1 MRPASVLERA
11 PQPLPRWGDIVRG
24 YDRHVAGHAAV
35 AFLFSVTGPLVILLA
50 VATKAGLGRTDIASW
65 IFGGYAL
72 GGLFSLAMSFVYR
85 QPLGM
90 AWTIPGAVLI
100 GPALEHLT
108 FAQVISAYLA
118 TGLLLLAVGLT
129 GLVRKVMAL
138 VPAPIVMGM
147 VSGVFLPFGLKI
159 VTGFVDDAWI
169 ALAVVAAFLIASAVP
184 ALGRLLPPVLAA
196 LVVGVLAILATGH
209 VSPAEPVRFAFAQPR
224 LHMPSFSAQALLEL
238 VVPLAV
244 TVLGIQN
251 SQGFAVLSAAGYEP
265 PINAATVVCG
275 LGTLIFGFVGSVP
288 TCVTGPANAIMCS
301 SGSTEQRF
309 VGGLIYGVLM
319 LMFGLLAP
327 VATELGLA
335 LPAAFIGVLGG
346 LALARVLQSS
356 LVAAFG
362 GELSLGALATFLV
375 TVSGVAILNVGAPV
389 WGLVF
394 GVATSWLLEREALR
408 KIWHG

>member
-1 MRPASVLERA
+1 MRLETVLERA
-11 PQPLPRWGDIVRG
+11 PRPLPRWGDIARG

-50 VATKAGLGRTDIASW
+50 VTTKAGLGRAEIASW

-85 QPLGM
+85 QPIGM

-100 GPALEHLT
+100 GPALDHLT
-108 FAQVISAYLA
+108 FAQVIGAYLA

-138 VPAPIVMGM
+138 VPMPIVMGM

-184 ALGRLLPPVLAA
+184 ALGRLFPPVLAA
-196 LVVGVLAILATGH
+196 LAVGVLAVVATGNFN
-209 VSPAEPVRFAFAQPR
+209 PAEPVGFAFAEPK
-224 LHMPSFSAQALLEL
+224 LYLPSVSVQALLEL

-244 TVLGIQN
+244 TVIGIQN
-251 SQGFAVLSAAGYEP
+251 SQGFAVLSAAGYDP
-265 PINAATVVCG
+265 PVNAATVVCG
-275 LGTLIFGFVGSVP
+275 LGTLLFGLVGSVP
-288 TCVTGPANAIMCS
+288 TCVTGPSNAIMCS
-301 SGSTEQRF
+301 AGRIEQRF
-309 VGGLIYGVLM
+309 VGGLIYGALM
-319 LMFGLLAP
+319 LVFGLLAP

-375 TVSGVAILNVGAPV
+375 TVSGVDILNVGAPF

-408 KIWHG
+408 KIWRG

>member
-1 MRPASVLERA
+1 MRPASVLER
-11 PQPLPRWGDIVRG
+11 PREPLPRWGDIAQA

-50 VATKAGLGRTDIASW
+50 VATKAGLGRADIASW

-72 GGLFSLAMSFVYR
+72 GGVLSLAMSFVYR
-85 QPLGM
+85 QPIGM

-108 FAQVISAYLA
+108 FAQVIGAYLA

-138 VPAPIVMGM
+138 VPMPIVMGM

-169 ALAVVAAFLIASAVP
+169 AFAVVAAFLIASAVP
-184 ALGRLLPPVLAA
+184 ALGRLVPPVLAA
-196 LVVGVLAILATGH
+196 LVVGVLAIVATGH
-209 VSPAEPVRFAFAQPR
+209 VNPAEPVGFAIAQPK
-224 LHMPSFSAQALLEL
+224 LYMPSFSVQALLEL

-275 LGTLIFGFVGSVP
+275 LGTLIFGLVGSVP

-301 SGSTEQRF
+301 SGSVEQRF

-319 LMFGLLAP
+319 LVFGLLAP

-346 LALARVLQSS
+346 LALARVLQGS

-375 TVSGVAILNVGAPV
+375 TVSGITILNVGAPF

>member
-1 MRPASVLERA
+1 MRAASVLERSRE
-11 PQPLPRWGDIVRG
+11 PLPRWGDIARA

-50 VATKAGLGRTDIASW
+50 VATKAGLGRADIASW

-72 GGLFSLAMSFVYR
+72 GGVLSLAMSFVYR
-85 QPLGM
+85 QPIGM

-108 FAQVISAYLA
+108 FAQVIGAYLA

-138 VPAPIVMGM
+138 VPMPIVMGM

-159 VTGFVDDAWI
+159 VMGFVDDAWI

-184 ALGRLLPPVLAA
+184 ALGRLAPPVLAA
-196 LVVGVLAILATGH
+196 LVVGVLAIVATGH
-209 VSPAEPVRFAFAQPR
+209 VNPSEPIGFAFAQPK
-224 LHMPSFSAQALLEL
+224 LYMPSFSVQALLEL

-244 TVLGIQN
+244 TVIGVQN
-251 SQGFAVLSAAGYEP
+251 SQGFAVLSAAGYDP

-275 LGTLIFGFVGSVP
+275 LGTLLFALFGSVP

-301 SGSTEQRF
+301 SGSVQQRF

-319 LMFGLLAP
+319 VFFGILAP
-327 VATELGLA
+327 VATALGLA

-346 LALARVLQSS
+346 LALARVLQGS

-362 GELSLGALATFLV
+362 GKLSLGALATFLV
-375 TVSGVAILNVGAPV
+375 TLSGVNILNVGAPF

>member
-1 MRPASVLERA
+1 MRPASVLER
-11 PQPLPRWGDIVRG
+11 PREPLPRWGDIARA

-35 AFLFSVTGPLVILLA
+35 AFLFSATGPLVILLA
-50 VATKAGLGRTDIASW
+50 VATKAGLGPADIASW

-72 GGLFSLAMSFVYR
+72 GGVFSLAMSFVYR
-85 QPLGM
+85 QPIGM

-100 GPALEHLT
+100 GPALDHLT
-108 FAQVISAYLA
+108 FAQVIGAYFA

-138 VPAPIVMGM
+138 APMPIVMGM

-159 VTGFVDDAWI
+159 VTGFVDDAGI

-184 ALGRLLPPVLAA
+184 ALGRLFPPVLAA
-196 LVVGVLAILATGH
+196 LAVGVLAIVATGH
-209 VSPAEPVRFAFAQPR
+209 VNPAEPIGFAIAQPKFY
-224 LHMPSFSAQALLEL
+224 MPSFSVQALLEL
-238 VVPLAV
+238 VLPLAV
-244 TVLGIQN
+244 TVIGIQN
-251 SQGFAVLSAAGYEP
+251 SQGFAVLSAAGYDP
-265 PINAATVVCG
+265 PINAATIVCG
-275 LGTLIFGFVGSVP
+275 LGTLLFALFGSVP
-288 TCVTGPANAIMCS
+288 TCVTGPSNAIMCS
-301 SGSTEQRF
+301 AGSTDQRF
-309 VGGLIYGVLM
+309 VGGLIYGALM
-319 LMFGLLAP
+319 VVFGLLAP

-346 LALARVLQSS
+346 LALARVLQGS
-356 LVAAFG
+356 LAAAFG

-375 TVSGVAILNVGAPV
+375 TVSGVTILNVGAPF

>member
-1 MRPASVLERA
+1 MRSAAILERA
-11 PQPLPRWGDIVRG
+11 PLPLPRWRDIVRAS
-24 YDRHVAGHAAV
+24 DRHVAGHAAV

-50 VATKAGLGRTDIASW
+50 VATKAGLGRADIASW

-72 GGLFSLAMSFVYR
+72 GGLFSIAMSFAYR

-108 FAQVISAYLA
+108 FAQVIGAYLA
-118 TGLLLLAVGLT
+118 AGLVLLALGLT

-138 VPAPIVMGM
+138 VPMPIVMGM

-159 VTGFVDDAWI
+159 VTGFLDDAWI

-184 ALGRLLPPVLAA
+184 AFGRLVPPVLAA
-196 LVVGVLAILATGH
+196 LVVGALAIIATGH
-209 VSPAEPVRFAFAQPR
+209 VNLAEPVGFAIAEPK
-224 LHMPSFSAQALLEL
+224 LYVPSFSFQALLEL

-244 TVLGIQN
+244 TVIGIQN
-251 SQGFAVLSAAGYEP
+251 SQGFAVLSAAGYDP
-265 PINAATVVCG
+265 PINVATVVCG
-275 LGTLIFGFVGSVP
+275 LGTLLFGLVGSVP

-309 VGGLIYGVLM
+309 VGGLIYGALM
-319 LMFGLLAP
+319 LGFGLLAP
-327 VATELGLA
+327 VATALGLA

-375 TVSGVAILNVGAPV
+375 TVSGITILNVGAPF

-394 GVATSWLLEREALR
+394 GVASSWLLEREALR